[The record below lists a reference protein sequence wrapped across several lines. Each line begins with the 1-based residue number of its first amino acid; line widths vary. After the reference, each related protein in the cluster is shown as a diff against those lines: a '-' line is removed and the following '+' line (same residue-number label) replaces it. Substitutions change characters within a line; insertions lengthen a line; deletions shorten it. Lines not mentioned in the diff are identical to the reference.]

1 MTPLPPKK
9 RPSSQQ
15 SSKYSSPPK
24 SPQKSPLKKSPMKS
38 PVKEHPANMI
48 DQQRKHVQQ
57 QQQLKRPKRTL
68 YANSRGLEES
78 EDSDAMDVDV
88 EEIGTGEKTH
98 SFTATAGNA
107 LVLKIIISASAVTNI
122 NSHQQEKQQKTTT
135 TPTDHKRYSVN
146 PVSAVTSSAQ
156 KKQQLAHNLP
166 SPQKAQYSKID
177 NKTNSNSKNSAQ
189 HINAPLS
196 LLSSN
201 KTAIDGNETVCCS
214 DPFNFGESSKMN
226 LSAAKKDYVSK
237 SKRKECVA
245 SSTGSIGQRPP
256 TPYVHATT
264 LIVGSVFVFIFSSN
278 FQS

>member
-15 SSKYSSPPK
+15 SSKYSPPK
-24 SPQKSPLKKSPMKS
+24 SPRKSPPKRSPVKS

-48 DQQRKHVQQ
+48 DQQRKPMQHPQQ
-57 QQQLKRPKRTL
+57 QSKRMKRTS

-78 EDSDAMDVDV
+78 EDSDAMDVNV
-88 EEIGTGEKTH
+88 EEIGTGEKTL
-98 SFTATAGNA
+98 SFTAVNA
-107 LVLKIIISASAVTNI
+107 LGLNKIS
-122 NSHQQEKQQKTTT
+122 SHQQEKQHKMAL
-135 TPTDHKRYSVN
+135 DHKHYSVK
-146 PVSAVTSSAQ
+146 PVSALASSAP
-156 KKQQLAHNLP
+156 KKQQLPHNLQ
-166 SPQKAQYSKID
+166 SPQMAQYSKID

-201 KTAIDGNETVCCS
+201 KTAIDGNETVCGF

-226 LSAAKKDYVSK
+226 LSSAKKDYVSK
-237 SKRKECVA
+237 SKRKDSVA

-256 TPYVHATT
+256 NLDRKAPYVYATT
-264 LIVGSVFVFIFSSN
+264 LIVGSVFVFIFSLS
-278 FQS
+278 F

>member
-15 SSKYSSPPK
+15 SSKYSPPK
-24 SPQKSPLKKSPMKS
+24 SPQKSPPKRSPVKS

-48 DQQRKHVQQ
+48 DQRKHMQHPQQ
-57 QQQLKRPKRTL
+57 QSKRMKRTS

-78 EDSDAMDVDV
+78 EDSDAMDVNV
-88 EEIGTGEKTH
+88 EEISTGEKTL
-98 SFTATAGNA
+98 SFTAVNA
-107 LVLKIIISASAVTNI
+107 LVLNKIS
-122 NSHQQEKQQKTTT
+122 SHQQEKQHKMAL
-135 TPTDHKRYSVN
+135 DHKHYSVN
-146 PVSAVTSSAQ
+146 PVSALASSAQ
-156 KKQQLAHNLP
+156 KKQQLPHNLQ
-166 SPQKAQYSKID
+166 SPQMAQYSKID

-201 KTAIDGNETVCCS
+201 KTGIDGNETVCGS

-237 SKRKECVA
+237 SKRKDSVA

-256 TPYVHATT
+256 NSERKAPYVYATT
-264 LIVGSVFVFIFSSN
+264 LIVGSVFFSHS
-278 FQS
+278 FFEFLILIHV

>member
-1 MTPLPPKK
+1 MAPLPRKK
-9 RPSSQQ
+9 RPSSHNQQ
-15 SSKYSSPPK
+15 ISSKYSPPK
-24 SPQKSPLKKSPMKS
+24 SPQKSPLKKS

-57 QQQLKRPKRTL
+57 QQQLKRPKRTS

-98 SFTATAGNA
+98 SFTAATAAGNA

-135 TPTDHKRYSVN
+135 TPTDHKRYSVK